1 MNARS
6 LCAIAFAATSFASV
20 GSSHAAIVYS
30 GPLDIAVPV
39 GSGLRL
45 WIDLDTF
52 TTSTTGNF
60 TGWDIS
66 LTGTNPNFLT
76 VNSQSLSNNFFVGI
90 AATPPTIN
98 RLDPGFVIGAAS
110 GYGGIGGGTMGSSFN
125 MASFVPNSENLV
137 GFRRVVSGQ
146 TLYGWLSV
154 SLGDNFLTRRLTGI
168 AYENSGASIQA
179 GAIPAP
185 GALALV
191 GLSGVLA
198 GRRRRRVG

>member
-168 AYENSGASIQA
+168 AYENSGASIEA

-185 GALALV
+185 GALALL